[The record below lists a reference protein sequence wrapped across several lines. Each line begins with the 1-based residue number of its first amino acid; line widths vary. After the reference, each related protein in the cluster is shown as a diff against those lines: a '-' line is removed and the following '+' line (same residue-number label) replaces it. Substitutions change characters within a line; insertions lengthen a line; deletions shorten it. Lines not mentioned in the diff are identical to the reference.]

1 MTHLPLLAGRKI
13 SGAAW
18 AVASCSHCRGRAL
31 TDGHPKRNPELAGG
45 ISHRF
50 ATAKDKLPGRGGGKN
65 PGLSRKPAAVQRR
78 QPPVKQGGYPVP
90 RPSGGGT
97 LWVGRPPH
105 RWLRFATPLANFSL
119 HSGQRW
125 SRVTR
130 AGTNPCRL
138 CVAVPYPFLRSSGA
152 ETPRWSASFR
162 WLPFAT
168 PPADFSLPSGQS
180 RSRGNSNR

>member
-1 MTHLPLLAGRKI
+1 MPLWCPAPSSPSHPAPTCDASSSLAGRKI

-31 TDGHPKRNPELAGG
+31 TDGHPKRDPKLAGG

-130 AGTNPCRL
+130 AGNNPCRL
-138 CVAVPYPFLRSSGA
+138 CRSVSFPPPLRGGNASVVGLVPVVTLRYTTG
-152 ETPRWSASFR
+152 
-162 WLPFAT
+162 
-168 PPADFSLPSGQS
+168 
-180 RSRGNSNR
+180 